1 MRAARHDPTGRY
13 DTSPTRLTSRVVTRV
28 LNGEAVMAQR
38 CGGRGWAGLVM
49 AVAALLP
56 CPASAC
62 DTPVYRYALER
73 WQPDDFLLVAPASAQ
88 ESLRREIDA
97 LASRGPRANVAVL
110 DPLEAAQLG
119 RPVDPD
125 RMVLLAPPDKWQ
137 PGKLE
142 EVWSGPPTAAA
153 LARLA
158 DSPARRELAKR
169 LISGEAIVWVV
180 IDRGEADGGDGLQKL
195 DPLITEFIRDVVA
208 EDEARKDEP
217 SLAEPDAPALKP
229 SDKAIFWPPR
239 MSVLRVR
246 ADDPQEREFTA
257 LLTAAGEPE
266 LAAVSAVFPVFG
278 CGRTLGG
285 LRLANLKA
293 EAFLS
298 ACDFL
303 TGACSCEVK
312 EISPGTDLLLAAHWN
327 AVPKLIPRGGDDP
340 LADSVQ
346 EEQGSANTGKTAA
359 TDPKPTDPEP
369 TGDKAAAATAPTTG
383 RLAPPLV
390 VWLAGAAG
398 LLLCLAWLARASR

>member
-1 MRAARHDPTGRY
+1 M
-13 DTSPTRLTSRVVTRV
+13 RLTSRVVIRAV
-28 LNGEAVMAQR
+28 NSEAVMAKR
-38 CGGRGWAGLVM
+38 CGVGGWAGLVM
-49 AVAALLP
+49 AMAVLLP
-56 CPASAC
+56 GPASAC

-88 ESLRREIDA
+88 KPLRKEIDA
-97 LASRGPRANVAVL
+97 LASRVPRANVAVL
-110 DPLEAAQLG
+110 DPVEAEQIG
-119 RPVDPD
+119 RQADPD

-137 PGKLE
+137 PRKFK

-169 LISGEAIVWVV
+169 LITGEAIVWVV
-180 IDRGEADGGDGLQKL
+180 VERGEAGDADGLKKL
-195 DPLITEFIRDVVA
+195 DPLITEFIRNVVA
-208 EDEARKDEP
+208 QDEARKDEP
-217 SLAEPDAPALKP
+217 SLDDPDAPALKP

-257 LLTAAGEPE
+257 LLTAAGDPE
-266 LAAVSAVFPVFG
+266 DAGVSAVFPVFG

-285 LRLANLKA
+285 LRLADLKA
-293 EAFLS
+293 EVFLS

-312 EISPGTDLLLAAHWN
+312 EISPGSDLLVAADWN
-327 AVPKLIPRGGDDP
+327 AVPRLIPRHDEDAF
-340 LADSVQ
+340 ADSGQV
-346 EEQGSANTGKTAA
+346 EKGIANPAESAAA
-359 TDPKPTDPEP
+359 APKPT
-369 TGDKAAAATAPTTG
+369 GDQPATATAPPAG
-383 RLAPPLV
+383 RPAASLV

-398 LLLCLAWLARASR
+398 LLLCLAWRARAGR

>member
-1 MRAARHDPTGRY
+1 
-13 DTSPTRLTSRVVTRV
+13 
-28 LNGEAVMAQR
+28 MAKR
-38 CGGRGWAGLVM
+38 CGVRGWAGVVM
-49 AVAALLP
+49 VVAALLP
-56 CPASAC
+56 APTSAC

-110 DPLEAAQLG
+110 DPVEAEQIG
-119 RPVDPD
+119 RTVDPD
-125 RMVLLAPPDKWQ
+125 RMVLLAPPDKLQ
-137 PGKLE
+137 PGKFE
-142 EVWSGPPTAAA
+142 EVWGGPPTAAA

-158 DSPARRELAKR
+158 DSPARRELARR
-169 LISGEAIVWVV
+169 LITGEAIVWVV
-180 IDRGEADGGDGLQKL
+180 VDRGEADVGDGLQKL
-195 DPLITEFIRDVVA
+195 EPLITEFIRDVVA

-217 SLAEPDAPALKP
+217 SLEEPDAPALKP

-266 LAAVSAVFPVFG
+266 VAAVSALFPVFG

-285 LRLANLKA
+285 IRLANLNA

-312 EISPGTDLLLAAHWN
+312 EISPGTDLLLAADWN
-327 AVPKLIPRGGDDP
+327 AVPRLIPRVGADA
-340 LADSVQ
+340 LADVERGDEGTKKRAHAAS
-346 EEQGSANTGKTAA
+346 SAA
-359 TDPKPTDPEP
+359 DPQP
-369 TGDKAAAATAPTTG
+369 TGGQPAAATGPAVTTPAGGLPT
-383 RLAPPLV
+383 PPLA
-390 VWLAGAAG
+390 VWLAVAAG
-398 LLLCLAWLARASR
+398 LMLCLAWLARASR